1 MIIMIIMHFIFNHAG
16 TFFKWDLEWF
26 KMYVTEKQAE
36 VLGYIAQGYVP
47 VDCRDRGL
55 NRSSFHMEMQP
66 YP

>member
-1 MIIMIIMHFIFNHAG
+1 MH
-16 TFFKWDLEWF
+16 
-26 KMYVTEKQAE
+26 VTEKQAE